1 LENRFSEAALKAL
14 KTNKANLAGLEIR
27 LGSNEYF
34 SLEKLVE
41 QSLPLLKPTR
51 AELAGFVKLS
61 ANSKAGGTKRI
72 RTD

>member
-14 KTNKANLAGLEIR
+14 KTNKAYLAGLEIR

-41 QSLPLLKPTR
+41 QSLPLLKADQGRTR
-51 AELAGFVKLS
+51 RLCKAS
-61 ANSKAGGTKRI
+61 SKFKS
-72 RTD
+72 

>member
-14 KTNKANLAGLEIR
+14 KINKANLAGLEIR

-41 QSLPLLKPTR
+41 QSLPLKPTR

-61 ANSKAGGTKRI
+61 ANSKADGTKRI